1 MWLCIK
7 PEICGCWANAH
18 QLSHI
23 LILKFFM
30 GWGWVVGDWVRQ
42 SNTGRPGSCYV
53 TQANLECVILLP
65 QLCMCWD
72 SIIYKI
78 APHLAHSGQGCLSEI

>member
-1 MWLCIK
+1 M
-7 PEICGCWANAH
+7 
-18 QLSHI
+18 
-23 LILKFFM
+23 
-30 GWGWVVGDWVRQ
+30 Q

-78 APHLAHSGQGCLSEI
+78 APHLAHSGQGCLRSREKVIQTQKLGMFSRDRVGLAVKS